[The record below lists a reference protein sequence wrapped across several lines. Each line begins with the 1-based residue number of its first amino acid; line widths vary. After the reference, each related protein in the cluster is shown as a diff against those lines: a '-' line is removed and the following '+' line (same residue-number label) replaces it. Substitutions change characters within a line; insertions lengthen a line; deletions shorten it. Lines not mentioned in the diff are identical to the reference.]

1 MTSSQPVPQLALY
14 REWLRQSVGLSFQD
28 YEAMW
33 RWSVTD
39 LDAFWRSIWAY
50 NRIESPTPFEK
61 VLGEEKMPGAT
72 WFEGARVNYARHVF
86 RHVEAADAAGQPAII
101 AENEAGEVRR
111 IGWGELRRQAYALA
125 VALREHGVV
134 AGDRVAAYLPNGP
147 EAVIAFLACS
157 SLGAIW
163 SLCAPDMGA
172 QAVLDRF
179 AQIEPKVLIA
189 VDGVRYAGKSLDRS
203 AFLSELR
210 ASLPSVTALL
220 LIETPY
226 AERRVPAEMQFAAV
240 AARDDA
246 AVRAFEPE
254 WLDFSHPIWI
264 LYSSG
269 TTGKPKAI
277 VHGQGGV
284 LVSALVNILHKDHG
298 PSYSENN
305 FAERFHWFTSTGW
318 VMWNAQVEGLLS
330 GTTICLFDGSPSGTK
345 DRPDWGVLW
354 RFAARHKVTFLG
366 AGAAYHGNCMKAGLD
381 LDRCGDLS
389 SIRALGA
396 TGSPLPEEVQLWAQ
410 RQFERIGTPDLWW
423 YNVSGG
429 TDLSG
434 AFCTGNRELPLIAGR
449 LQCRELGSAVE
460 AWNDSGEAVIDQ
472 VGELVCVRPAPGMPL
487 YFWGDR
493 DDQRYSSSYFEQ
505 YPGIWCHGD
514 WIRILPDGSC
524 IIYGRSDATINRH
537 GVRMGTSEIYNC
549 VEAIPE
555 VLDSMVL
562 DLQFL
567 GQDGRLLLFVVLR
580 EGQALD
586 QALATRIGDAI
597 RTGLSPRFLPDDIIC
612 APEIPRTLSGKK
624 QEVPMKKLFLGQDAA
639 SVLSREAMSNPHVV
653 DWYIA
658 KAAQFRGD

>member
-1 MTSSQPVPQLALY
+1 M
-14 REWLRQSVGLSFQD
+14 
-28 YEAMW
+28 
-33 RWSVTD
+33 
-39 LDAFWRSIWAY
+39 
-50 NRIESPTPFEK
+50 
-61 VLGEEKMPGAT
+61 
-72 WFEGARVNYARHVF
+72 
-86 RHVEAADAAGQPAII
+86 
-101 AENEAGEVRR
+101 
-111 IGWGELRRQAYALA
+111 
-125 VALREHGVV
+125 
-134 AGDRVAAYLPNGP
+134 
-147 EAVIAFLACS
+147 
-157 SLGAIW
+157 
-163 SLCAPDMGA
+163 
-172 QAVLDRF
+172 
-179 AQIEPKVLIA
+179 
-189 VDGVRYAGKSLDRS
+189 
-203 AFLSELR
+203 
-210 ASLPSVTALL
+210 
-220 LIETPY
+220 
-226 AERRVPAEMQFAAV
+226 
-240 AARDDA
+240 
-246 AVRAFEPE
+246 
-254 WLDFSHPIWI
+254 
-264 LYSSG
+264 
-269 TTGKPKAI
+269 
-277 VHGQGGV
+277 

-493 DDQRYSSSYFEQ
+493 DDQRYSSSYFEK

-586 QALATRIGDAI
+586 QALATQIGDAI